1 MTEKE
6 LKDENPWKEVAKMLN
21 PNEEDCLFRDESK
34 EWYVC
39 SDDKNWIRDFNNEC
53 KKKEFRIITNTPPEP
68 WRGNPLKA
76 NLILLSLNPGYD
88 QNINES
94 LAKLLQSNET
104 VRKELVD
111 FRRKT
116 LKLDAVSFM
125 PEKDNKEPISCFEA
139 EDMLSGWYWTK
150 KFKELREASGIKEE
164 SDFYKRIALVEFH
177 GYSSMN
183 YHEWYGNQPTH
194 LKSQDFNKLLIRHII
209 ETRKDVCFLVL
220 RSWEIWKKLLDDYE
234 KDLVENNKKLF
245 FINKNPRCQYITEK
259 NLTTEVWKKV
269 LEAVNRKPID

>member
-6 LKDENPWKEVAKMLN
+6 LKDKNPWKEVANMFN
-21 PNEEDCLFRDESK
+21 PNEEDCLFRLGSK

-39 SDDKNWIRDFNNEC
+39 SDDKERIFDFNREC
-53 KKKEFRIITNTPPEP
+53 KKKELQIITNTPPEP

-94 LAKLLQSNET
+94 LAKLIQSNGT

-111 FRRKT
+111 FRRRT
-116 LKLDAVSFM
+116 LELDAVSFM

-150 KFKELREASGIKEE
+150 KFKELREASEILDE
-164 SDFYKRIALVEFH
+164 SDFYKRIALIEFH
-177 GYSSMN
+177 GYSSKK
-183 YHEWYGNQPTH
+183 YHEWYGDQPKF
-194 LKSQDFNKLLIRHII
+194 LKSQIFNKTLIQHIL
-209 ETRKDVCFLVL
+209 EKRSDVCFLVL
-220 RSWEIWKKLLDDYE
+220 RSCETWEKLLGNLI
-234 KDLVENNKKLF
+234 KENGNSFL
-245 FINKNPRCQYITEK
+245 INKNPLCQYLTKK
-259 NLTTEVWKKV
+259 NLTTKVWDKV
-269 LEAVNRKPID
+269 LEAVNRKLKD

>member
-6 LKDENPWKEVAKMLN
+6 LKDKNPWKEVAKMLN
-21 PNEEDCLFRDESK
+21 PNEEDCLFREESK

-39 SDDKNWIRDFNNEC
+39 SDDKKRIRDFNNDC
-53 KKKEFRIITNTPPEP
+53 KKKEFRIVTNTPPEP

-76 NLILLSLNPGYD
+76 NLILLSLNSGYD

-111 FRRKT
+111 FRRRT
-116 LKLDAVSFM
+116 LELDAVSFM
-125 PEKDNKEPISCFEA
+125 PEKENKEPISCFEA

-150 KFKELREASGIKEE
+150 KFKELRKASGIKEE

-183 YHEWYGNQPTH
+183 YHEWYGNQPT
-194 LKSQDFNKLLIRHII
+194 LESQNFNKLLIQHII
-209 ETRKDVCFLVL
+209 ENRKDVFFLVL
-220 RSWEIWKKLLDDYE
+220 RSWETSWKNLLPIDI
-234 KDLVENNKKLF
+234 VENNSKRFL
-245 FINKNPRCQYITEK
+245 INNNPRCQYITEK
-259 NLTTEVWKKV
+259 NLTTKVWKKV

>member
-6 LKDENPWKEVAKMLN
+6 LKDKNPWKEVAKMLN
-21 PNEEDCLFRDESK
+21 PNEEDCLFRKESK

-39 SDDKNWIRDFNNEC
+39 SDDKKRIRDFNNEC
-53 KKKEFRIITNTPPEP
+53 KKNEFRIVTNTPPEP

-111 FRRKT
+111 FRRRT
-116 LKLDAVSFM
+116 LELDDVSFM
-125 PEKDNKEPISCFEA
+125 PDKNNKEPISCFEA

-164 SDFYKRIALVEFH
+164 SDFYKRIALIEFH
-177 GYSSMN
+177 GYSSKK
-183 YHEWYGNQPTH
+183 YHEWYGDQPKF
-194 LKSQDFNKLLIRHII
+194 LKSQIFNKTLIQHIL
-209 ETRKDVCFLVL
+209 EKRSDVCFLVL
-220 RSWEIWKKLLDDYE
+220 RSWETWEKLLGNLMNSF
-234 KDLVENNKKLF
+234 LV
-245 FINKNPRCQYITEK
+245 NKNPLCQYLTEK
-259 NLTTEVWKKV
+259 NLTTKVWGKV
-269 LEAVNRKPID
+269 LEAVNRKPKD